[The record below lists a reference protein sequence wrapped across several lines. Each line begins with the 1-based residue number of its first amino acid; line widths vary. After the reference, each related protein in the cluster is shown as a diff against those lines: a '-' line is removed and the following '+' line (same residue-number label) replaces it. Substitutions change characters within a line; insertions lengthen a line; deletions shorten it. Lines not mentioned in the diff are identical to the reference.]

1 MLELAAR
8 LRTRVLQLFG
18 LASKRDLRA
27 MEKRLDTLSGKFRR
41 QTVLLERTGRRHG
54 RGDPGARTCARPAEH
69 TRWRVESISS
79 VTSTL

>member
-27 MEKRLDTLSGKFRR
+27 LEKRLDTLSGKLHR
-41 QTVLLERTGRRHG
+41 QTVLLERTDAGMGEATLELEHV
-54 RGDPGARTCARPAEH
+54 RGLLS
-69 TRWRVESISS
+69 TRGGGLSPYRA
-79 VTSTL
+79 

>member
-27 MEKRLDTLSGKFRR
+27 LEKRLDTLSGKLPPTDRS
-41 QTVLLERTGRRHG
+41 
-54 RGDPGARTCARPAEH
+54 A
-69 TRWRVESISS
+69 
-79 VTSTL
+79 